1 MVNVVDDHFT
11 HFPLPQFLRTTWE
24 EVADGFQIAGFVA
37 SSLRN
42 LHLEK
47 AYFLVERRAKNISFH
62 WEKYMEYWKC

>member
-1 MVNVVDDHFT
+1 M
-11 HFPLPQFLRTTWE
+11 E
-24 EVADGFQIAGFVA
+24 SVADGPFSYHPPPSISALTGEEVGDGFQRADFV
-37 SSLRN
+37 SPGLRN